1 MPHAFSADGV
11 DSFSKHC
18 DCESCNCLHWAFS
31 SQRYALLNMYACH
44 ASMFSNLFSLSALAA
59 NLAEMIRLGCVDAF
73 LKLMLPSNPNADAV
87 IYALSLI
94 ADEAD
99 SIFPRDQTIH
109 ATCRMLE
116 TLRGAA
122 KRSRSASATGFLFAS
137 LVKSPIFHGILCTES
152 NLSILSK
159 LLVGGST
166 EVLCAT
172 AFALGVVCLHAL
184 DSTKELFF
192 KVDAA
197 MNLMKL
203 VSSPDEKVIRLSIF
217 ALASALHDGTVLD
230 CSSGIYPYAVRSDS
244 LRSRMLAVCNDLI
257 ASNTYQPIYDRAI
270 LQLSIG
276 SVFAARIMSCL
287 SFNSVIKNACCNN
300 DCVIKLLSY
309 TCNANSAYLG
319 TCISFF
325 LENSSV
331 FEMHNDENIDLLHS
345 TSDAFCALV
354 ELNNGLEILCNL
366 FDIHQPNRLFG
377 LPSLFSNFVRNSS
390 SLKKKLS
397 SGVAIDRVLSAVA
410 RLNHPT
416 LNDQVLTFLD
426 DLTQLKNHDALTV
439 LFNHDPDRVANLL
452 HSSLQR
458 VQLRAATILRR
469 LFKRLNSKDI
479 PSNSSKRQLVKL
491 MSMFSDCPNM
501 AIAACRVWGNLL
513 QYEDQRQAFAKIAN
527 STEVMLMLLHQSAN
541 EFDDRALTAVK
552 NVHVTIR
559 SIYRASHC
567 EDVRKL
573 MVSATHFLSIATLFM
588 CPNETIMQLAYL
600 TMCKIARCPGLR
612 KHLAV
617 PAVLTTVNTS
627 IRDRDPV
634 FNKSYKVNCLEF
646 VGILAKKGPAIQN
659 LLIEYKIVDAV
670 VQLLHS
676 PLVSLEWDILKE
688 ALETLAWCCSG
699 VLSPARCII
708 ATSKMVDLSLRH
720 VDSSRDLVASAS
732 LHLLQRMS
740 SENDVKGYVE
750 AANGASIIMRALSM
764 RNDHNTKRR
773 ACCLIRNLVHN
784 HDGNRREFQKLGV
797 NNFIVSLIVSCQ
809 NNEGHLKLQIAGLQV
824 ISALCFGTNEV
835 AKLSKQEC
843 IECEDSAKLILLVT
857 SNDNRHLC
865 AAWCHA
871 LAMLTHGSQS
881 NGKMIVNT
889 GVVPLLIQFLLA
901 QEHVPLQVNAAQ
913 FLAYLASV
921 PENRSRIIK
930 DGAES
935 LFVALIAS
943 LHADHHEL
951 QRYTALFIANIA
963 TRNEENKVKL
973 GTSGVVSP
981 LIDRLTSK
989 QLNVLENVLQAVMK
1003 LGSHPGNKVKFGC
1016 KVCFEKLL
1024 ALVHHE
1030 ELAIRKSAVST
1041 IAVLIEGNDVNK
1053 KFLLQCEAS
1062 VVTELCAMLKSTNGK
1077 VVESAMLIIGE
1088 LSVLPD
1094 QTLEISKFIDIL
1106 AIVRM
1111 LEHVNTKIKRAAL
1124 TTVLNLTK
1132 ESFNKLRFGIQE
1144 CIDALLKCLGAE
1156 ELTIVELGVTCLG
1169 NLSFIPTN
1177 ATKIAQSN
1185 SLVIL
1190 LKLAAASTPST
1201 DYLTWNETR
1210 QLQLRKTNAHIEECT
1225 TEHDQPKSPKKISEV
1240 EDDTEDEMPNDN
1252 GETSTYIN
1260 AANGEEISQVLDL
1273 SSFPSRQTA
1282 VLEQIVLIISNCAY
1296 DYHEQNL
1303 VEKVAIKVVCQA
1315 LHHTSEL
1322 VKRCA
1327 CFTIA
1332 LWCKRDPVNLELA
1345 TKRGIIPLLIQMITS
1360 PNLQIV
1366 EAAMY
1371 ALAKLSYYADNHI
1384 KMLNLDL
1391 LNTLIQNILRRS
1403 AYLTHAGLLDRS
1415 LRLLGTLACFPK
1427 IRQNIKSEEI
1437 ISDILTSMLQIQKAL
1452 AKNITRLIL
1461 VMLEEESLKFFLPK
1475 KTVMLLRAIFTD
1487 ASTEAKTV
1495 RNILKIFNRIAVV
1508 EEHKTT
1514 IALED
1519 SGESLIR
1526 MVHELCCEA
1535 EIKENL
1541 LLLPSFPPNASTV
1554 LSLLAGI
1561 SSTKKIAV
1569 ILSENDI
1576 YTILPQYLMV
1586 LDISYADSRLS
1597 VSAIAMEKP
1606 NVLMQLESLDHNPL
1620 QINIDATTITK
1631 NLCTI
1636 VEDHAVQRLSDLDA
1650 TRFMVLL
1657 LRNAL
1662 KANALTQLSFECAS
1676 VIEKMCFNTH
1686 DQRILCQESAVEV
1699 FVSYLRIWLDMMKE
1713 MPSIVD
1719 SCCNTM
1725 IHNGPELLK
1734 LVTPLAQIFLNFA
1747 LDSENRIILMSK
1759 DGILLLLETL
1769 ASAVLTEKIKECFL
1783 RTVTLLSSLPMA
1795 KECFDGKDIVS
1806 PLFKFMVAHQTNRQ
1820 LLLYSLCVFSD
1831 IMEVSSASRH
1841 RILSHPTALSFFLQC
1856 LVNAKTDREDKIHFA
1871 INILECLSTEKKIAE
1886 SLAPLEGLSLV
1897 PKLLLLPMEK
1907 VTRETQYFAT
1917 QMIGYMTYF
1926 GHVEKLKLEKDIIS
1940 RIIFFA
1946 AFHEDEHVTSESIGL
1961 ALWTLA
1967 QLATSA
1973 ISVTIC
1979 EWIVY
1984 DSHGLDVL
1992 IRCGI
1997 LQSKDI
2003 TISSPVIANAL
2014 NILNKIVHVDGI
2026 LSKLASKHVCT
2037 PLSKLLESVE
2047 KEIRLPAL
2055 EILSMLLP
2063 MYNTSSQT
2071 TAQINRQEQWPVI
2084 LNSLLEWMEVFARD
2098 ISCCPLVPLSH
2109 AYRCLSSITPLSSLA
2124 SEFTQKVVRT
2134 SLADIIAGTLHY
2146 FSPHPQENGSQDQA
2160 GCDKNE
2166 EIMQTILLHAMRVC
2180 LDLMA
2185 SSSIYIDK
2193 LMNHDVSLA
2202 LENIIILDDRSLV
2215 LETLNC
2221 MNYLGRLRMGNDLLF
2236 SSLACVSRLKNLL
2249 KFKVPQ
2255 ISAKITPLLA
2265 LMCTRVPDHPELC
2278 SLDGLD
2284 AITMLLEL
2292 DWNHRD
2298 DTQEQI
2304 TEDACSM
2311 LLSMF
2316 SSQEAVFSLYDQA
2329 KIIDKLFRIVLDFSG
2344 PELPFRVLVKI
2355 SSCVYS
2361 HSRFMDL
2368 FKPLSDLL
2376 DEESPLDETSQHF
2389 VLCILFNVFCHCENL
2404 EHTLPILEKGQNS
2417 VLLQLIPLSRWLRV
2431 PNADSV
2437 RMVLTILK
2445 TFLST
2450 PKFKTLFNDGSN
2462 IPAILSLV
2470 SHDNENVSIV
2480 AAQLLLTASL
2490 EREVQ
2495 ISITVEDGIA
2505 SLVQTLRKTQALILQ
2520 HLILIILRNMS
2531 YDSEIQVLI
2540 VNEEGIPRLLQF
2552 IQERNAISFVSEER
2566 LALSCE
2572 ILRQLSGTS
2581 TAAKKIVD
2589 ANGHA
2594 CIMQLSA
2601 LQNASEVEDERVVT
2615 MEILCRLAECATATT
2630 ALVEAGFVTH
2640 FLEYA
2645 LSVNPSTDILS
2656 SQMLGLVGLCALC
2669 SFSKLVRTNV
2679 GSNEAF
2685 VTLLEVYLDSKDA
2698 KLNHIAISLLRYIS
2712 TDSTGCQSIFRKIS
2726 SRFIP
2731 RVCAVMMSPSIRLAE
2746 PPSWQTKNI
2755 SSADNLV
2762 NPVLLDGTKLLG
2774 CLFSDH
2780 GLEQRRNSLQYNSLA
2795 SLTGLFEKLLS
2806 NHGQAKLQLKGLQ
2819 IVCGS
2824 YSDEFYFSLTPRMLS
2839 DILNILLISPS
2850 HSHCV
2855 QAESIIVK
2863 AFHDTVK
2870 VQASIG
2876 GNQILEQLLIVV
2888 TQKTDPKDRCELFRA
2903 LTQVLYISITKKFI
2917 VNQRFISKIL
2927 TLLNSLP
2934 SSLDKVF
2941 VPIEPEISIADQ
2953 VDAESAVVD
2962 ADRYFEDEQS
2972 LIQALCIYLSYVYNV
2987 SMASPLQQNMREV
3000 VRTDINAPVLDA
3012 ILKQVLA
3019 IHSEICP
3026 YKLKRRSASN
3036 LEPIVNGDEAL
3047 DTRPALRYEE
3057 VLIWNFLAD
3066 AIYPITS
3073 HLDQQLLQ
3081 SPFPNWL
3088 CLVQDVVAQIINL
3101 PQNHGIQGISES
3113 DTTGI
3118 AMPSQED
3125 ILISSLKIFSAFTSI
3140 KPVNVDPG
3148 SEAFVRAKTAVSE
3161 QCLDVLWTIS
3171 YRSHALLERGL
3182 STLLDVRSGW
3192 GEKVLIAAFNTFP
3205 NTNKLLEKV
3214 IEVFRAPEPKFDRA
3228 RHLLLQLVLILVS
3241 TGTLVEELK
3250 AVHIREFIESNE
3262 HIAAADKPTTITI
3275 LTLLGYNADLKGEF
3289 SLAMQRFEEADEFI
3303 QQKESLSYLTTFL
3316 QLYALADENLQER
3329 AINCIMRQL
3338 VSEVTPEPAE
3348 IDPTKS
3354 LTSDCITCILRLAAG
3369 RNFVELYMRRWDL
3382 NSLLA
3387 IAFNRKRG
3395 NESNDLRELPRL
3407 DFTEIN
3413 QLLQIG
3419 TLLYAYLASIG
3430 SMVTSVDEI
3439 QIDRLLI
3446 LATELGNDQAP
3457 LVEQLL
3463 SLIYWLMND
3472 YECFMRF
3479 EQQAGHLQV
3488 FLQYITHATDTNLT
3502 LLRIFDKIANQATEI
3517 HNLDELLEATLAYVF
3532 ANATKLNRN
3541 VRDKLLLF
3549 MLFVMKRMG
3558 EDGLSGSPIY
3568 EQSIQLILT
3577 NLHANVE
3584 LVARCS
3590 WDLLGMLTEFD
3601 PAVTTIFNFDGI
3613 PTLIRECCSP
3623 QPSKQELL
3631 SLGRN
3636 AKAHESYRIYKQMEA
3651 LKCLSKSAKTR
3662 DEVLTKIGETPEIA
3676 QFLFRALAKTHE
3688 FVDDSNVSGPQ
3699 EHSSHLIA
3707 RIASLEYLRA
3717 SLLSQ
3722 EHIAMLIEALESV
3735 HLSVILNALE
3745 ALYYLC
3751 EFAMCLDALVRHATV
3766 PVLGQI
3772 LFSPLAT
3779 GDTQEKTEQF
3789 VLGLL
3794 GNMCSKNKTVCRRI
3808 ISSNLLAK
3816 MKSFLVS
3823 DRKMIHYHAVW
3834 VIQSLSV
3841 EPELVP
3847 KLNDH
3852 HVLDTLCR
3860 CLQNYDPRTTQRK
3873 AFGAIA
3879 KLIEL
3884 ARKSPVSE
3892 TLLHT
3897 VARHTVATLNENIP
3911 VPTLQ
3916 RAVGKALGV
3925 IESIAS
3931 QEQFAKD
3938 LLVEEQ
3944 AIQITIS
3951 LLGAADTRVKLR
3963 ALNVVAKWIDNNND
3977 INGVCGLF
3985 SESALLSLVRA
3996 ISEDVSDVVLAAL
4009 GILNALLLMD
4019 AALRSKLASVTY
4031 ELLLRVVSTHASST
4045 NATAT
4050 QKRVLSESLK
4060 SLVAM
4065 TKGGKLAPSTSSAIL
4080 ACLDPLIRLLRG
4092 PDPDNM
4098 RINALYLLVNFASSV
4113 ELRPRMIKSGA
4124 MSGLGSL
4131 FVIAKDEKI
4140 VQLCLLGL
4148 ALLTAVDFSSV
4159 VGELLSTVDKL
4170 VDVLS
4175 SKNASVQANAVW
4187 VLSNISTDGK
4197 HPACVVIIIRLT
4209 QVFP

>member
-1 MPHAFSADGV
+1 
-11 DSFSKHC
+11 
-18 DCESCNCLHWAFS
+18 
-31 SQRYALLNMYACH
+31 
-44 ASMFSNLFSLSALAA
+44 
-59 NLAEMIRLGCVDAF
+59 MIRLGCVDAF

-99 SIFPRDQTIH
+99 SIFPREQTIN
-109 ATCRMLE
+109 ATCKMLE

-122 KRSRSASATGFLFAS
+122 KRSKNASATGFLIAS
-137 LVKSPIFHGILCTES
+137 LVKSPIFHGALCTES

-192 KVDAA
+192 KVDGAA
-197 MNLMKL
+197 NLMKL
-203 VSSPDEKVIRLSIF
+203 VSSADEKVARLSIF
-217 ALASALHDGTVLD
+217 ALAAAFHDGTILAC
-230 CSSGIYPYAVRSDS
+230 CSDVYPDAVRSDS
-244 LRSRMLAVCNDLI
+244 LRSRMLVACNDLI
-257 ASNTYQPIYDRAI
+257 MSDTYRPIYDRAI
-270 LQLSIG
+270 VRLSIG

-287 SFNSVIKNACCNN
+287 SFNDQIKNACCNE
-300 DCVIKLLSY
+300 DCVDQLLSY
-309 TCNANSAYLG
+309 TSNTNSAYLG
-319 TCISFF
+319 TYISFF
-325 LENSSV
+325 LENSSII
-331 FEMHNDENIDLLHS
+331 EARGNKNIESLHW
-345 TSDAFCALV
+345 TSDRFCAHV
-354 ELNNGLEILCNL
+354 ESNSSGLDILCNL
-366 FDIHQPNRLFG
+366 FDIHQPDRLFG

-397 SGVAIDRVLSAVA
+397 SGVVIDHVLSAVT
-410 RLNHPT
+410 RLNHPA

-426 DLTQLKNHDALTV
+426 DLTQLKNNDALTV
-439 LFNHDPDRVANLL
+439 LFAHDPDRVANLL

-491 MSMFSDCPNM
+491 MAVFSDHPNL

-513 QYEDQRQAFAKIAN
+513 QYEDQRQAFAKLAN
-527 STEVMLMLLHQSAN
+527 SMEVMLMLLHQSAS
-541 EFDDRALTAVK
+541 EFDNQVLTSVK
-552 NVHVTIR
+552 NLHVTIR
-559 SIYRASHC
+559 SLYRASQC
-567 EDVRKL
+567 EDVRKV
-573 MVSATHFLSIATLFM
+573 MVSASHFLSIVTLFM
-588 CPNETIMQLAYL
+588 CPNENIMNLAYL
-600 TMCKIARCPGLR
+600 TMCEIARSPGLR

-617 PAVLTTVNTS
+617 PAVLNAVYKS

-634 FNKSYKVNCLEF
+634 FTKPYKVNCLEF
-646 VGILAKKGPAIQN
+646 AGILAKKEPAIQN
-659 LLIEYKIVDAV
+659 LLIEHKIVDAV
-670 VQLLHS
+670 VQLLQS
-676 PLVSLEWDILKE
+676 PLVSLEWEILKE
-688 ALETLAWCCSG
+688 ALEALAWFCSG
-699 VLSPARCII
+699 VQSPARRII
-708 ATSKMVDLSLRH
+708 ATSKMVDLALRH

-764 RNDHNTKRR
+764 RNDHNTRRR
-773 ACCLIRNLVHN
+773 ACCLIRNLVQN
-784 HDGNRREFQKLGV
+784 HDGNRREFQQLGV

-809 NNEGHLKLQIAGLQV
+809 NKERHLKLQIAGLQV
-824 ISALCFGTNEV
+824 ISALCFGTNSI

-843 IECEDSAKLILLVT
+843 VECEDSSKLILLVA
-857 SNDNRHLC
+857 SSDNRQLC

-871 LAMLTHGSQS
+871 LAMMTHGSPS
-881 NGKMIVNT
+881 NAKSIVEA
-889 GVVPLLIQFLLA
+889 GIVPLLIQFLLA
-901 QEHVPLQVNAAQ
+901 HKHVPLQINSAQ
-913 FLAYLASV
+913 LLAYLAAV
-921 PENRSRIIK
+921 PENRSRIMK
-930 DGAES
+930 DGAEN
-935 LFVALIAS
+935 LFIALIGA
-943 LHADHHEL
+943 LHTDHHDL
-951 QRYTALFIANIA
+951 QRYTALFIANLA

-973 GTSGVVSP
+973 GASGVVSP
-981 LIDRLTSK
+981 LIDRLSSK

-1094 QTLEISKFIDIL
+1094 QTLEISKYIDIL

-1111 LEHVNTKIKRAAL
+1111 LEHVNIKIKGAAL
-1124 TTVLNLTK
+1124 NTVLNLTK

-1156 ELTIVELGVTCLG
+1156 ELTIVELAVTCLG
-1169 NLSFIPTN
+1169 NLSFIPVN
-1177 ATKIAQSN
+1177 AMKIAQSS
-1185 SLVIL
+1185 SLMIL
-1190 LKLAAASTPST
+1190 LKLAAASTTST
-1201 DYLTWNETR
+1201 DYLTWNESR
-1210 QLQLRKTNAHIEECT
+1210 QLQLGKTNTQSEEGT
-1225 TEHDQPKSPKKISEV
+1225 TKPESPKKSSEV
-1240 EDDTEDEMPNDN
+1240 EDDAEDEAPNEN
-1252 GETSTYIN
+1252 GESSIYTN
-1260 AANGEEISQVLDL
+1260 AANGEDDSQVLDF

-1282 VLEQIVLIISNCAY
+1282 VLEQTVLIISNCAH

-1315 LHHTSEL
+1315 LHHASEL

-1327 CFTIA
+1327 CYIIA
-1332 LWCKRDPVNLELA
+1332 LWCKRDPINLELA
-1345 TKRGIIPLLIQMITS
+1345 TKRGIIPLLIQMINS

-1427 IRQNIKSEEI
+1427 IRQNMKSEEI
-1437 ISDILTSMLQIQKAL
+1437 ISDILTSMLQIQRVL

-1487 ASTEAKTV
+1487 KATEPKTV
-1495 RNILKIFNRIAVV
+1495 RNILRIFDRIAVV

-1526 MVHELCCEA
+1526 MVHELYSEA

-1561 SSTKKIAV
+1561 SSAKKIAI

-1576 YTILPQYLMV
+1576 YAILPQYLMV
-1586 LDISYADSRLS
+1586 LDISYADQGYN
-1597 VSAIAMEKP
+1597 VPTNAMEKP
-1606 NVLMQLESLDHNPL
+1606 KVLMQLENLEQDPL
-1620 QINIDATTITK
+1620 QINIHATTVTK

-1636 VEDHAVQRLSDLDA
+1636 MQDHAVQRLSDLDV

-1662 KANALTQLSFECAS
+1662 KTGGLTQLSFECAC
-1676 VIEKMCFNTH
+1676 VIEKMCANTH
-1686 DQRILCQESAVEV
+1686 DQHILYQEAAVEV
-1699 FVSYLRIWLDMMKE
+1699 LVSYFSIWLNMIKE
-1713 MPSIVD
+1713 MPSVID
-1719 SCCNTM
+1719 STTGNPLT
-1725 IHNGPELLK
+1725 HDGPELLK
-1734 LVTPLAQIFLNFA
+1734 LAKPLAHIILNFA
-1747 LDSENRIILMSK
+1747 LDSENRILLMNEN
-1759 DGILLLLETL
+1759 GISLLLE
-1769 ASAVLTEKIKECFL
+1769 AMAVAVLTENIKECL
-1783 RTVTLLSSLPMA
+1783 VRTVTLLTRLPMA
-1795 KECFDGKDIVS
+1795 KECFDGQDVVS
-1806 PLFKFMVAHQTNRQ
+1806 PLFKFMVAHQANRQ
-1820 LLLYSLCVFSD
+1820 LLLYSLCAFSD
-1831 IMEVSSASRH
+1831 IMELSSSSRH

-1856 LVNAKTDREDKIHFA
+1856 LKNAKTDQEDKIHFA

-1926 GHVEKLKLEKDIIS
+1926 GHVEKLKLEEDIIA
-1940 RIIFFA
+1940 RIISFA
-1946 AFHEDEHVTSESIGL
+1946 AFHEDEHVTSDSIGL

-1967 QLATSA
+1967 QLATSVMS
-1973 ISVTIC
+1973 ITVC
-1979 EWIVY
+1979 KWIVD
-1984 DSHGLDVL
+1984 DSNGLDVL
-1992 IRCGI
+1992 IKCGI
-1997 LQSKDI
+1997 FQSKDI
-2003 TISSPVIANAL
+2003 VITSPVVANAL

-2026 LSKLASKHVCT
+2026 LTKLASKHVCT
-2037 PLSKLLESVE
+2037 PLARLLESVE

-2063 MYNTSSQT
+2063 IYDTSSQS

-2084 LNSLLEWMEVFARD
+2084 LNSLLEWMEVYARD
-2098 ISCCPLVPLSH
+2098 ISSCALVPLSH
-2109 AYRCLSSITPLSSLA
+2109 AYRCLSLITPFPPLA

-2134 SLADIIAGTLHY
+2134 GLADIIAGTLHY
-2146 FSPHPQENGSQDQA
+2146 FSPHPQENGSQDQ
-2160 GCDKNE
+2160 GGRDKTE
-2166 EIMQTILLHAMRVC
+2166 DIKQTILLHAMRIC

-2185 SSSIYIDK
+2185 SSSVYIDK
-2193 LMNHDVSLA
+2193 LMAHDVSLA

-2236 SSLACVSRLKNLL
+2236 SSATCVSRLKKLL
-2249 KFKVPQ
+2249 KLKSPQ
-2255 ISAKITPLLA
+2255 ISAKITPLFA
-2265 LMCTRVPDHPELC
+2265 LMCARMPDHPELC

-2284 AITMLLEL
+2284 VITMLLEL
-2292 DWNHRD
+2292 DWNNRND
-2298 DTQEQI
+2298 FQEQI
-2304 TEDACSM
+2304 TEDACAM

-2316 SSQEAVFSLYDQA
+2316 SSHEQIFTLYDQA
-2329 KIIDKLFRIVLDFSG
+2329 TIIDKLFRIVLEFAG

-2355 SSCVYS
+2355 SNCIYS
-2361 HSRFMDL
+2361 HPRFMDL

-2376 DEESPLDETSQHF
+2376 DDESSLDVTSQNF
-2389 VLCILFNVFCHCENL
+2389 VLCILFNIFCHSAEL
-2404 EHTLPILEKGQNS
+2404 GHVLPILEKGQHS
-2417 VLLQLIPLSRWLRV
+2417 VLLQLLPLSRWVRV

-2437 RMVLTILK
+2437 RMVLEILH

-2450 PKFKTLFNDGSN
+2450 PNFQTLFNNGSN
-2462 IPAILSLV
+2462 VPAILSLI
-2470 SHDNENVSIV
+2470 SHDNEVVSVV
-2480 AAQLLLTASL
+2480 AAQLLLTASS
-2490 EREVQ
+2490 ERDVQ
-2495 ISITVEDGIA
+2495 IAITVEDGIA
-2505 SLVQTLRKTQALILQ
+2505 SLVQTLRKTNVLVLQ
-2520 HLILIILRNMS
+2520 RLILIILRNMS

-2552 IQERNAISFVSEER
+2552 IQERNAISFASEER

-2572 ILRQLSGTS
+2572 ILRQLSGAT
-2581 TAAKKIVD
+2581 TAAKRVID

-2594 CIMQLSA
+2594 CIMELSA
-2601 LQNASEVEDERVVT
+2601 QQNLSEVENERVVT
-2615 MEILCRLAECATATT
+2615 MEILCHLAHCATAS
-2630 ALVEAGFVTH
+2630 AAVVEAGFVTH
-2640 FLEYA
+2640 FLRYA
-2645 LSVNPSTDILS
+2645 LSLGSEKDIYQ
-2656 SQMLGLVGLCALC
+2656 SQMLALDGLRALC
-2669 SFSKLVRTNV
+2669 SYSKQVRADV
-2679 GSNEAF
+2679 GSNEEF
-2685 VTLLEVYLDSKDA
+2685 VLLLEAYLISKDA
-2698 KLNHIAISLLRYIS
+2698 KLNHIAMSLLRYIS
-2712 TDSTGCQSIFRKIS
+2712 AVPVGCQSIFKKAS
-2726 SRFIP
+2726 SGFILSI
-2731 RVCAVMMSPSIRLAE
+2731 CAIMMSPSIKLAE
-2746 PPSWQTKNI
+2746 PPSWQANNV
-2755 SSADNLV
+2755 SSTENLV
-2762 NPVLLDGTKLLG
+2762 NPVLIDGTKLLG
-2774 CLFSDH
+2774 CVLNDP
-2780 GLEQRRNSLQYNSLA
+2780 GLEQCRTSWQYESLA
-2795 SLTGLFEKLLS
+2795 SLTGLLEKLLS
-2806 NHGQAKLQLKGLQ
+2806 NHTQPKLQLKGLQ
-2819 IVCGS
+2819 IIRGS
-2824 YSDEFYFSLTPRMLS
+2824 YSDAFYFSLTPRMLS

-2850 HSHCV
+2850 QSHCAH
-2855 QAESIIVK
+2855 AESIIVK
-2863 AFHDTVK
+2863 AFNDTVK
-2870 VQASIG
+2870 VHSSIG

-2888 TQKTDPKDRCELFRA
+2888 TQKIDPKDRCALFSS

-2927 TLLNSLP
+2927 TLLNSFP
-2934 SSLDKVF
+2934 SSINTEF
-2941 VPIEPEISIADQ
+2941 TPIEQADTESS
-2953 VDAESAVVD
+2953 VDDTE
-2962 ADRYFEDEQS
+2962 RYLEDEKS
-2972 LIQALCIYLSYVYNV
+2972 LIQALCIYLSYVYKV
-2987 SMASPLQQNMREV
+2987 SMASALQQNIREV
-3000 VRTDINAPVLDA
+3000 VRTEINAPVLDA
-3012 ILKQVLA
+3012 ILKQVLT
-3019 IHSEICP
+3019 IHTEICP

-3036 LEPIVNGDEAL
+3036 LESIINDDEPV
-3047 DTRPALRYEE
+3047 DTRPVLRYEE
-3057 VLIWNFLAD
+3057 VLVWNFFAD
-3066 AIYPITS
+3066 AIYPIAS
-3073 HLDQQLLQ
+3073 HLELQLLQ

-3101 PQNHGIQGISES
+3101 PQES
-3113 DTTGI
+3113 DMPGIVETGTTVN

-3125 ILISSLKIFSAFTSI
+3125 TLVGSLKILSAFTSV
-3140 KPVNVDPG
+3140 KSVDTDQVT
-3148 SEAFVRAKTAVSE
+3148 EDFVRVKTAVCE
-3161 QCLDVLWTIS
+3161 LCLDVLWTIP
-3171 YRSHALLERGL
+3171 YRGHALLERGL
-3182 STLLDVRSGW
+3182 SSLLDVRSGW
-3192 GEKVLIAAFNTFP
+3192 GEKILITAFNSFP
-3205 NTNKLLEKV
+3205 NTNKLLHK
-3214 IEVFRAPEPKFDRA
+3214 ILQVFRAPGIKFDRA
-3228 RHLLLQLVLILVS
+3228 RHLLLQLILVLVS
-3241 TGTLVEELK
+3241 TGTLIEELK
-3250 AVHIREFIESNE
+3250 AANIRELIESNE
-3262 HIAAADKPTTITI
+3262 HIVAADKPTTITV

-3289 SLAMQRFEEADEFI
+3289 SLALQRFEEANEFI

-3316 QLYALADENLQER
+3316 QLYALADEALQER

-3338 VSEVTPEPAE
+3338 VSEVTPEPTE

-3354 LTSDCITCILRLAAG
+3354 LTSECIICLMRLAAG
-3369 RNFVELYMRRWDL
+3369 RNFVELYLRKWDL

-3395 NESNDLRELPRL
+3395 NESNDFKELPRL
-3407 DFTEIN
+3407 DFLEIN
-3413 QLLQIG
+3413 QLLQVS
-3419 TLLYAYLASIG
+3419 TLLYAYLASVG
-3430 SMVTSVDEI
+3430 AMVTSVEDI
-3439 QIDRLLI
+3439 QIDRLLV
-3446 LATELGNDQAP
+3446 LATQLGSDQAT
-3457 LVEQLL
+3457 LVEQVL
-3463 SLIYWLMND
+3463 SLIYWLIND
-3472 YECFMRF
+3472 YECFMHF
-3479 EQQAGHLQV
+3479 EQQAGNLQV
-3488 FLQYITHATDTNLT
+3488 FLQYITQATDTNLT

-3517 HNLDELLEATLAYVF
+3517 QNLDELLEATLTYVY

-3549 MLFVMKRMG
+3549 ILFVMKRMG
-3558 EDGLSGSPIY
+3558 EDGLSGSPVY
-3568 EQSIQLILT
+3568 EKSIQRILT

-3613 PTLIRECCSP
+3613 PILIRECCSAP
-3623 QPSKQELL
+3623 TSKQELL
-3631 SLGRN
+3631 ALGRN

-3651 LKCLSKSAKTR
+3651 LKCLSKSARTR
-3662 DEVLTKIGETPEIA
+3662 DEVLTKIGEAPEIA

-3688 FVDDSNVSGPQ
+3688 FVDESNVSGPQ

-3707 RIASLEYLRA
+3707 RIASQEYLRA

-3722 EHIAMLIEALESV
+3722 EHIAMLIESLESV
-3735 HLSVILNALE
+3735 HLSVILNSLE
-3745 ALYYLC
+3745 ALYYMC

-3772 LFSPLAT
+3772 LFSPLAA

-3794 GNMCSKNKTVCRRI
+3794 GNMCSKSKTVCRRVV
-3808 ISSNLLAK
+3808 SSNLLAK

-3823 DRKMIHYHAVW
+3823 SRKMIHYHAVW
-3834 VIQSLSV
+3834 VIRSLSV

-3847 KLNDH
+3847 KLNDYH
-3852 HVLDTLCR
+3852 ILETLCN
-3860 CLQNYDPRTTQRK
+3860 CLQNYDPGTTQRK
-3873 AFGAIA
+3873 AFGAVA

-3884 ARKSPVSE
+3884 TRKASLSE
-3892 TLLHT
+3892 TLLRT
-3897 VARHTVATLNENIP
+3897 VTRHTVATLNENIP
-3911 VPTLQ
+3911 MPTLQ
-3916 RAVGKALGV
+3916 RAVGKALSV
-3925 IESIAS
+3925 FEAIAS

-3944 AIQITIS
+3944 AIQVTIS
-3951 LLGAADTRVKLR
+3951 LFGAADSRVKLR
-3963 ALNVVAKWIDNNND
+3963 ALNVVAKWIDDNSD
-3977 INGVCGLF
+3977 INGMCGLF

-4019 AALRSKLASVTY
+4019 DALRSKLASMTY
-4031 ELLLRVVSTHASST
+4031 ELLLRVVATHVSNT
-4045 NATAT
+4045 NPSAT
-4050 QKRVLSESLK
+4050 QKRVLSEALK

-4080 ACLDPLIRLLRG
+4080 GCLDSLIRLLRG
-4092 PDPDNM
+4092 SESDNV
-4098 RINALYLLVNFASSV
+4098 RINALYLLVNFASSI

-4124 MSGLGSL
+4124 MSGLASL
-4131 FVIAKDEKI
+4131 FIMAKDEKI
-4140 VQLCLLGL
+4140 VQLCLLGM
-4148 ALLTAVDFSSV
+4148 ALLTAVDFSAV

-4197 HPACVVIIIRLT
+4197 DRLCLHLL
-4209 QVFP
+4209 